1 VIKAVLGY
9 LVDGNKILLG
19 LKKRGF
25 GEGKLNGFG
34 GKLEAN
40 ESFEQAMLREAEEE
54 LGIIPEKYF
63 EAAEL
68 MFYDC
73 SSLEFFV
80 KVFVV
85 ARWRGIPKESDEIKP
100 HWFDIGELPF
110 NMMWEDDEHWLPLVL
125 SGKRVEASFWYKDLF
140 GNNPKILRH
149 KVEICNIP

>member
-1 VIKAVLGY
+1 M
-9 LVDGNKILLG
+9 DGNRILLG

-54 LGIIPEKYF
+54 LGIVPEKYS
-63 EAAEL
+63 EVAEL
-68 MFYDC
+68 MFYDR

-85 ARWRGIPKESDEIKP
+85 ERWRGIPKESDEIKP
-100 HWFDIGELPF
+100 HWFDITELPF

-125 SGKRVEASFWYKDLF
+125 SGERVKASFWYKDLF

-149 KVEICNIP
+149 NVEICNIP